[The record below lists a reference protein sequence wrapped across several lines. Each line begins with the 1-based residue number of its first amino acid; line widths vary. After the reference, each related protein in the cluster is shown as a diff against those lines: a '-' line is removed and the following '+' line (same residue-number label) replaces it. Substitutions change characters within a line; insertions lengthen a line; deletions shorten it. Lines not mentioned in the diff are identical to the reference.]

1 MLRRRSAPPDRFQA
15 RDTPLFVSSQLQPR
29 KITFTTRPAMSFLPV
44 LLSVAA
50 ILAPPLSSATT
61 TEAPNLSGD
70 ERDELSRDLTRWQ
83 KKFGNDDHVRTA
95 MGLVRG
101 TLTTDDLLWRLKAA
115 KDELPTL
122 RAANPYATFSHLTK
136 FALLTD
142 IEFAQFASSPSPV
155 PPPVALPAAATLNRS
170 AVGGI
175 VVSVV
180 DWTKQSVC
188 VAPAKWIGKCRSDWA
203 IMAAAAVSSAHC
215 LATGEAINLSVQQVL
230 SCTYMG
236 GSESCSGPGTPF
248 DGMQW
253 LVRQSSALCTGSAI
267 PYTSG
272 HSGVAPFC
280 SDNAECAGS
289 ISLQVGVAVEARGE
303 AALEKQ
309 LQKQPVVAYATTNNY
324 VWRQYTGGLLSWCPS
339 GRLDQAVLVVGFGTE
354 DFGFSLPPTRF
365 FKVRNAWGP
374 DWGENGDIRLARGP
388 GAGDFSPCNITS
400 YFTYPTLQL

>member
-1 MLRRRSAPPDRFQA
+1 MRFLRV
-15 RDTPLFVSSQLQPR
+15 LFLMT
-29 KITFTTRPAMSFLPV
+29 IV
-44 LLSVAA
+44 LLAWVMTVDALN
-50 ILAPPLSSATT
+50 ISAH
-61 TEAPNLSGD
+61 
-70 ERDELSRDLTRWQ
+70 ERDELTRDLTRWQ
-83 KKFGNDDHVRTA
+83 KKFGHDDHVRAA
-95 MGLVRG
+95 MALVRG
-101 TLTTDDLLWRLKAA
+101 TVTTDDLLWRLKAA
-115 KDELPTL
+115 KDKLPAL
-122 RAANPYATFSHLTK
+122 QAANPYATFSHLTK
-136 FALLTD
+136 FALLSD
-142 IEFAQFASSPSPV
+142 NEFAQFASSPSPV
-155 PPPVALPAAATLNRS
+155 PPPVALPAAATLSRS

-215 LATGEAINLSVQQVL
+215 LATGEAIDLSVQQVL

-309 LQKQPVVAYATTNNY
+309 LQKQPVVAHATTNNY
-324 VWRQYTGGLLSWCPS
+324 AWRLYNTGVLSWCPR
-339 GRLDQAVLVVGFGTE
+339 GRLDQAVLVVGYGTE
-354 DFGFSLPPTRF
+354 TSGSNDPPVGF

-388 GAGDFSPCNITS
+388 GSGDFGACEVAARL
-400 YFTYPTLQL
+400 TYPTLVPLEAPVSGARSTKAPRKPTSPPPATDDTYQ